1 MPRVS
6 VNICCYNGGKYIA
19 ETISSVLAQ
28 TFTDFELVIVND
40 GSKDDTEGKILGFND
55 GRIKYV
61 FQENRGLSATR
72 NRALDL
78 SKGEFIAI
86 LDQDDL
92 WEPEKLELQLRV
104 MDKNPGTGVVYSDAL
119 IIDENGV
126 VKGAG
131 KRNRYCRGKI
141 ISSLLKGNYIY
152 CPTAMFRTTALKVA
166 GKFRTDLRISEEYE
180 MYLRLAR
187 TCDFDFVD
195 KPLARYR
202 VHSENSSRDAVKDY
216 TETIVCLVDFAAGE
230 QDIELRNS
238 AVSRADITRLKLA
251 ALLIWSARSA
261 EAGNVL
267 LEIGPGVAVGFLGLL
282 LRFISALPS
291 GLSKLMLTPLKY
303 AGMIK

>member
-131 KRNRYCRGKI
+131 KRNRYCR
-141 ISSLLKGNYIY
+141 
-152 CPTAMFRTTALKVA
+152 
-166 GKFRTDLRISEEYE
+166 
-180 MYLRLAR
+180 
-187 TCDFDFVD
+187 
-195 KPLARYR
+195 
-202 VHSENSSRDAVKDY
+202 H
-216 TETIVCLVDFAAGE
+216 
-230 QDIELRNS
+230 
-238 AVSRADITRLKLA
+238 
-251 ALLIWSARSA
+251 
-261 EAGNVL
+261 
-267 LEIGPGVAVGFLGLL
+267 
-282 LRFISALPS
+282 
-291 GLSKLMLTPLKY
+291 
-303 AGMIK
+303 